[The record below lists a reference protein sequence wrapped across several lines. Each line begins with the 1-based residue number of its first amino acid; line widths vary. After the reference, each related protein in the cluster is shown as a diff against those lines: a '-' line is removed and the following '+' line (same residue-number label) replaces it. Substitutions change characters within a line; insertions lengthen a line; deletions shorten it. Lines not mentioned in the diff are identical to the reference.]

1 MEKRGWLRQGC
12 RAVDDGKGF
21 ACGESAANCPRDKPT
36 VATHSCAVHTDL
48 KIREIKFRDPC
59 PIWVKALVAA
69 YLAEEGFL
77 RGSGL
82 VQQAELGKYPIE
94 SYVYDTHEAATEAA
108 AALQNSC
115 SWDWT
120 GTTTNWTH

>member
-1 MEKRGWLRQGC
+1 L
-12 RAVDDGKGF
+12 A
-21 ACGESAANCPRDKPT
+21 
-36 VATHSCAVHTDL
+36 L
-48 KIREIKFRDPC
+48 KIKFRDPY
-59 PIWVKALVAA
+59 PIWAKALVAA

-82 VQQAELGKYPIE
+82 VQQAELGKYPTEKYPIE